1 MLIWMIVYLE
11 WANTDFTHAGP
22 ASAMLQ
28 ILLPWKIFFLISLF
42 DERKNMPCLSFK
54 AATLRRQDILAAAKP
69 VYRSTQGP
77 GV

>member
-1 MLIWMIVYLE
+1 MIVHLE

-28 ILLPWKIFFLISLF
+28 ILVSWKKNFLISLF

-54 AATLRRQDILAAAKP
+54 EATLQRQDILAAAKP
-69 VYRSTQGP
+69 VYRSSQGP